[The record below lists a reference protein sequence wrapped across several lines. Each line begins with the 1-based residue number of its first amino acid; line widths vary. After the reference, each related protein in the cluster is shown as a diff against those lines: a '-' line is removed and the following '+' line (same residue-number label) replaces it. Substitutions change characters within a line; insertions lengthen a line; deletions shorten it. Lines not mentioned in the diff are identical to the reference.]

1 MLTNVTKNFKN
12 DDFNNNLILDSE
24 NGNQWTLNT
33 LSKFIERNKGNWK
46 KYEMK
51 LKIVV
56 KTILVNFNEIQK
68 KCYFPNLRS
77 NNIIHSYGFD
87 IMIMII

>member
-1 MLTNVTKNFKN
+1 
-12 DDFNNNLILDSE
+12 
-24 NGNQWTLNT
+24 
-33 LSKFIERNKGNWK
+33 
-46 KYEMK
+46 MK

-77 NNIIHSYGFD
+77 NNIIHRYGFE